1 MTVGG
6 AGADHSKHQSCKTTL
21 APRSV
26 GFAHQFSQYNAAL
39 PARAALLQ
47 CQSQPADD
55 SFLQTSW
62 RSAPNLF
69 QAAATSRLLSGKLG
83 PTCRGSHSCI
93 QTDNRY
99 QDTGSAPPGPS
110 WWGRG
115 GGCTVLCVG
124 LGWLD
129 PSTKSRVAT
138 TSELQ
143 TAANTSSNGISFR

>member
-69 QAAATSRLLSGKLG
+69 QAAATSRLLLGKLG
-83 PTCRGSHSCI
+83 PTCSGSHSLHPDWQSI
-93 QTDNRY
+93 SRHRLSSA
-99 QDTGSAPPGPS
+99 GSLVVGE
-110 WWGRG
+110 GRG
-115 GGCTVLCVG
+115 LYCPLRRAG
-124 LGWLD
+124 LAGSLHQV
-129 PSTKSRVAT
+129 SRSNNIRVANC
-138 TSELQ
+138 SQHQL
-143 TAANTSSNGISFR
+143 